1 MSNNQPPELLDRVS
15 RISKIFLCIAL
26 AFTAMVLAFFSISNH
41 SDVWE
46 SDPIRFID
54 SWTVEYSDGSTFNTG
69 REFITKAGEAKSC
82 TIMTTL
88 PGDIKDNDMLFFYNR
103 YDVKVYVDGEFR
115 ADFIEE
121 RDVNIPGG
129 IVKYFYMLI
138 PLEGS
143 DSGKDIR
150 IERLIPPKD
159 GMIIPGTFISTRFGA
174 LSYLFRSHGMNFML
188 AFIVLTFALV
198 VFIVS
203 VVLRI
208 IYKLKINMLYG
219 ALGIAVIASWLLTD
233 SKMFPFVF
241 SVNYINGTV
250 NYLLSLLIPF
260 APAIYLNSVQH
271 GRLKKSMSVLMII
284 AVINA
289 VIWPLLHFTGIAS
302 FYENRYYAN
311 MVFVFLALYATG
323 LLIYD
328 AVKNGVRDY
337 RYTFIGFLGFLICC
351 IIELMM
357 LLMVTMI
364 NATLPMVTGLGFMLV
379 FVVMQQVEEFRKL
392 DMEKQHA
399 IDISEAKTQFLAS
412 MSHEIRTPINAILG
426 MNEMILREN
435 KDKVVGEYSRSIK
448 TSGKMLLML
457 VNDVLDFSKIEAGK
471 MEIVEAKFRLSEML
485 SDVISLVRE
494 RADEKGLEL
503 KTELTAEIP
512 DGLISD
518 EFRIRQILV
527 NLINNAVKYTESGTV
542 TLELGG
548 RFAEGDAYELFMNVK
563 DTGKGIKKEELPYLF
578 EAFSRADVKSN
589 VNIEGTGLGLA
600 IVKSIVDSMNGD
612 VSVESEYGVGSEF
625 KVTLPVRFVDKE
637 PLKNDFMD
645 TKSSGGDET
654 ETCSFMA
661 PDAKILAVDDN
672 RSNLTIVKL
681 FLKRTGIVPDLC
693 GDGNRAVELC
703 REKKYD
709 LILLDHMMP
718 APDGIETLHMI
729 RSDVKSLNK
738 DTGAVVLTANAVA
751 GSRQMYMDEGF
762 DDYLTKP
769 LDSKLLEQTVKN
781 MLPADKVKE
790 AVPEEEDDDGIFEF
804 EPAGEGGKGSSGS
817 AGGLKDKLAAIEG
830 LDIDTAFTYCGGSE
844 EMLAVIVGD
853 AVEEGTERV
862 VRMRKALKDNDYE
875 TYRIDSHSVKSSMA
889 ILGMKELS
897 ERAKQHEFAARDGD
911 TDFIRDDSDAF
922 VTAYEKAVTAMAN
935 AL

>member
-1 MSNNQPPELLDRVS
+1 
-15 RISKIFLCIAL
+15 
-26 AFTAMVLAFFSISNH
+26 
-41 SDVWE
+41 
-46 SDPIRFID
+46 
-54 SWTVEYSDGSTFNTG
+54 
-69 REFITKAGEAKSC
+69 
-82 TIMTTL
+82 
-88 PGDIKDNDMLFFYNR
+88 
-103 YDVKVYVDGEFR
+103 
-115 ADFIEE
+115 
-121 RDVNIPGG
+121 
-129 IVKYFYMLI
+129 
-138 PLEGS
+138 
-143 DSGKDIR
+143 
-150 IERLIPPKD
+150 
-159 GMIIPGTFISTRFGA
+159 
-174 LSYLFRSHGMNFML
+174 
-188 AFIVLTFALV
+188 
-198 VFIVS
+198 
-203 VVLRI
+203 
-208 IYKLKINMLYG
+208 
-219 ALGIAVIASWLLTD
+219 
-233 SKMFPFVF
+233 
-241 SVNYINGTV
+241 
-250 NYLLSLLIPF
+250 
-260 APAIYLNSVQH
+260 
-271 GRLKKSMSVLMII
+271 
-284 AVINA
+284 
-289 VIWPLLHFTGIAS
+289 
-302 FYENRYYAN
+302 
-311 MVFVFLALYATG
+311 
-323 LLIYD
+323 
-328 AVKNGVRDY
+328 
-337 RYTFIGFLGFLICC
+337 
-351 IIELMM
+351 
-357 LLMVTMI
+357 
-364 NATLPMVTGLGFMLV
+364 
-379 FVVMQQVEEFRKL
+379 
-392 DMEKQHA
+392 
-399 IDISEAKTQFLAS
+399 
-412 MSHEIRTPINAILG
+412 
-426 MNEMILREN
+426 
-435 KDKVVGEYSRSIK
+435 
-448 TSGKMLLML
+448 
-457 VNDVLDFSKIEAGK
+457 
-471 MEIVEAKFRLSEML
+471 
-485 SDVISLVRE
+485 
-494 RADEKGLEL
+494 
-503 KTELTAEIP
+503 
-512 DGLISD
+512 
-518 EFRIRQILV
+518 
-527 NLINNAVKYTESGTV
+527 
-542 TLELGG
+542 
-548 RFAEGDAYELFMNVK
+548 
-563 DTGKGIKKEELPYLF
+563 
-578 EAFSRADVKSN
+578 
-589 VNIEGTGLGLA
+589 
-600 IVKSIVDSMNGD
+600 MNGD